1 MGIIVAIIRII
12 SLVLIAAA
20 LMALG
25 YDAFSW
31 YGDHAHQLTS
41 LQAAGI
47 KVGAPESMFT
57 GWPGFLQPLLG
68 LPAFLV
74 LGVTGIVLAI
84 ITKIAHR
91 N

>member
-1 MGIIVAIIRII
+1 MGILVALLRII

-25 YDAFSW
+25 YDAFTW
-31 YGDHAHQLTS
+31 YSDHAHQLTS
-41 LQAAGI
+41 LQAAGM
-47 KVGAPESMFT
+47 KVGVPESMFA
-57 GWPGFLQPLLG
+57 GWPGFLQPVLG

-74 LGVTGIVLAI
+74 LGVIGIVLAI

-91 N
+91 S